1 MKLWGCLRGMW
12 LAVVILGVAGWS
24 GAAELPVLDLPQ
36 LLKLAMTYSPE
47 VKASKSE
54 VEQAKGMQ
62 DEARGYY
69 YPRMEFNIMGGVV
82 PNAER
87 PRIRNNEIYY
97 PDPSNRLHGLN
108 VFGRLDMFFSQPLYT
123 FGKIAY
129 RERAAERYVRVKDA
143 GVEAK
148 KAEVAVRVAEAYYG
162 LILAEQGRGAVKEAR
177 SYLNDTRQRLTR
189 LLAVK
194 STTVSETDLYRLQ
207 SYEGAVEKFDAQA
220 EEGAKLA
227 YRALK
232 ELIGYGPGQDF
243 RVPEELP
250 QPAPAKGGLDYYIQ
264 QALDLRP
271 EMSQLKEGLV
281 ARQLLV
287 EAARADRLPSFYF
300 AVMGAA
306 AGAPG
311 RETSRDPYIND
322 FFNQLYAFPFLG
334 VKWNL
339 DFGISKAKI
348 KQAQAE
354 LEQLRHTQKAALM
367 GIPLEVA
374 KAYAKVQE
382 NYKSSLGLEKA
393 YINTRRWIITAFSN
407 FDMGVGKMEDIFQ
420 AVEKYGV
427 FRGDY
432 LLALFNYNVAVA
444 ELERASGLWR
454 QKGL

>member
-1 MKLWGCLRGMW
+1 MKFWALLGGL
-12 LAVVILGVAGWS
+12 LLLLSILVGGGTVEG
-24 GAAELPVLDLPQ
+24 AELPVFDLAQ
-36 LLKLAMTYSPE
+36 LTKMALSFSPE
-47 VKASKSE
+47 VKASRSE
-54 VEQAKGMQ
+54 VDLAKGMK

-69 YPRMEFNIMGGVV
+69 FPRIDFNLMGGVV

-87 PRIRNNEIYY
+87 PRIRDHQIYY

-108 VFGRLDMFFSQPLYT
+108 VFGRLDMFLSQPLYT

-129 RERAAERYVRVKDA
+129 RERAADRYVRVKDA

-148 KAEVAVRVAEAYYG
+148 KAEVALRVAEAYYG

-177 SYLNDTRQRLTR
+177 SYLNDTRRRLTR
-189 LLAVK
+189 LLAGK
-194 STTVSETDLYRLQ
+194 STTVSDTDLYRLQ

-232 ELIGYGPGQDF
+232 ELIGYGPDQDF

-250 QPAPAKGGLDYYIQ
+250 NPEPAKGGLDYYIK
-264 QALDLRP
+264 QALELRP
-271 EMSQLKEGLV
+271 EMAQLKEGLV

-300 AVMGAA
+300 AVLGAA

-311 RETSRDPYIND
+311 RETTRDPYIND
-322 FFNQLYAFPFLG
+322 FFNQLYALPVLG
-334 VKWNL
+334 VKWSL

-348 KQAQAE
+348 RQAQAE
-354 LEQLRHTQKAALM
+354 LEQLQHTQRAAFM

-374 KAYAKVQE
+374 KAYAKLQE
-382 NYKSSLGLEKA
+382 NYKAAQGLEKA

-407 FDMGVGKMEDIFQ
+407 FDMGVGKLEDIFQ

-432 LLALFNYNVAVA
+432 LLALYNYNVAVA
-444 ELERASGLWR
+444 ELDRASGLWR